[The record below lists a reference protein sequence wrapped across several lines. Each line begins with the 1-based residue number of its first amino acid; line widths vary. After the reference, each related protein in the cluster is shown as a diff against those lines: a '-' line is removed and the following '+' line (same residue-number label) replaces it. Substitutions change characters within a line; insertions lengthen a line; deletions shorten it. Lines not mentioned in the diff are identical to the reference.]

1 MAVLVGLAV
10 GGGLVAVAVG
20 SGVSV
25 GNGAAVGGT
34 EVSVGITASVGAKS
48 AVMVISGVGKTKGV
62 GAAKA
67 GRLHATA
74 IPRISRTDTSI
85 NLRCDFIHTSFI
97 HMGMTV

>member
-1 MAVLVGLAV
+1 MAVWVYVAV

-34 EVSVGITASVGAKS
+34 AVSVGTTASVGAKS

-62 GAAKA
+62 ETAKV

-74 IPRISRTDTSI
+74 IHNMSRTDTNI
-85 NLRCDFIHTSFI
+85 KLR
-97 HMGMTV
+97 